1 MLSKKTM
8 KKALKPNKKTKD
20 PEPQAVAQISQW
32 IYIRVLQSDVD
43 FSVDPAIAS
52 DPSVMDLIPSARHLY
67 LIQGSIDEIG
77 RYAGTTVDW
86 IIKVAHSICD
96 PSGAGQV
103 YTHPEGMSYDWYE
116 RDRNA
121 DWRQVVRGDTLLPGI
136 YEFVTTSPITLSKIS
151 DRQSHSMTSMGSE
164 SSATTFR
171 RHLELRD
178 GGCAVTQSSY
188 SLIASH
194 LIPKRM
200 GTGGAKEVVTRFV
213 GAQKA
218 QDIHRFHPSIG
229 VLLAS
234 TLDTWV
240 DHYTLGFYHDVVRKL

>member
-1 MLSKKTM
+1 MLTKM
-8 KKALKPNKKTKD
+8 KAMLKRNQKTKD
-20 PEPQAVAQISQW
+20 PGPQAVAQSTSQW
-32 IYIRVLQSDVD
+32 IYIRVLQSVIV
-43 FSVDPAIAS
+43 SSMDPTITS
-52 DPSVMDLIPSARHLY
+52 DPTIVNLFPSTLHLY
-67 LIQGSIDEIG
+67 LIQGSIDDIG

-103 YTHPEGMSYDWYE
+103 YTHSVGMSYDWYE
-116 RDRNA
+116 KDRNA
-121 DWRQVVRGDTLLPGI
+121 DWRKVVLGDTLLPGI

-151 DRQSHSMTSMGSE
+151 DRQSHSMTSVDSK

-171 RHLELRD
+171 RHLDLRD
-178 GGCAVTQSSY
+178 GSCAVTQSSY

-213 GAQKA
+213 GAQEA

-229 VLLAS
+229 VLLFSA
-234 TLDTWV
+234 LDTLV